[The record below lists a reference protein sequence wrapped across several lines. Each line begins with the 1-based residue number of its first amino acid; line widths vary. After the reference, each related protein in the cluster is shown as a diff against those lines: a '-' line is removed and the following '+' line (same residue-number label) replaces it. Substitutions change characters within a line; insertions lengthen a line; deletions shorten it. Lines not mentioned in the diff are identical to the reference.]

1 MDLIEKDRNDAKKLL
16 LLAALTGKTMLK
28 SGAETYRVEDTIERI
43 CKSRLGIKYADAFV
57 TPTGIFLSLEYKG
70 EMLTYLIRIKSIK
83 IDLNKIDL
91 VNKFSREF
99 VNSNMSIE
107 EGLERLKAINKIE
120 GFNTNTKNFFGA
132 LACSFFALLF
142 GGGFLDFI
150 STYLVSIVVLTVVGK
165 ISQHKMTFFINN
177 IIGAS
182 IASIL
187 SILAVNIGIGHNMDT
202 IIIGSIMS
210 LVPGVSITNA
220 LRDTIS
226 GDFISGSSRGMEA
239 IFSALAIAFGVGIVL
254 NIYYRG
260 LV

>member
-1 MDLIEKDRNDAKKLL
+1 MDLVSRDRDEAKKLL

-28 SGAETYRVEDTIERI
+28 NGAETYRVEDTIERI
-43 CKSRLGIKYADAFV
+43 CKSRLDIKYADAFV

-70 EMLTYLIRIKSIK
+70 EMFTYLIRIKSIR

-91 VNKFSREF
+91 VNEFSREF
-99 VNSNMSIE
+99 VNSNMTVDEGIE
-107 EGLERLKAINKIE
+107 KLKKINKAE
-120 GFNTNTKNFFGA
+120 GYSRITKNLFGA
-132 LACSFFALLF
+132 MACAFFALLF
-142 GGGFLDFI
+142 GGSFLDFI
-150 STYLVSIVVLTVVGK
+150 STYLVSITVLFTVGK
-165 ISQHKMTFFINN
+165 IGQYKMTFFINN
-177 IIGAS
+177 LIGAS
-182 IASIL
+182 IASVL
-187 SILAVNIGIGHNMDT
+187 SIIVVSIGLGHNMDT

-226 GDFISGSSRGMEA
+226 GDFISGLSRGMEA

-260 LV
+260 LI